1 MAEVFI
7 SYSSQHRALT
17 ERLAAVIEAA
27 RGPGSVW
34 YDKEIS
40 SGEQFRPEITAAL
53 DAARAVVVVWTAGAV
68 ESTWVYAEAVRAA
81 AARKIVTVREASLAP
96 ERIPLPF
103 NVYHTDTIDDAS
115 EGHAALIAA
124 IARRIEG
131 KEAAP
136 LPADLPGAG
145 FRGFLLDPRQEALPA
160 RATARRPASLL
171 VARHRLVEYDDIHAI
186 RQEMV
191 AWATTTP
198 AHAMGSPVLARLV
211 HGPGGLGKTRAL
223 IEVAETLTRE
233 HGWLAGFVPRGV
245 REEARTAMESLIARG
260 GGATGLLLVL
270 DYAEGRQEDATWLA
284 ERLVKRAETVAAPAR
299 LVMLS
304 RGAGDWWGELVRKS
318 QALQELTSLGGDL
331 YDVRAI
337 PEEIGRGDRIALFD
351 RAVEAFVALRT
362 AHEQTAPD
370 LPPVSDA

>member
-115 EGHAALIAA
+115 WV
-124 IARRIEG
+124 
-131 KEAAP
+131 
-136 LPADLPGAG
+136 
-145 FRGFLLDPRQEALPA
+145 
-160 RATARRPASLL
+160 SCS
-171 VARHRLVEYDDIHAI
+171 
-186 RQEMV
+186 
-191 AWATTTP
+191 TP
-198 AHAMGSPVLARLV
+198 CGTSR
-211 HGPGGLGKTRAL
+211 TRA
-223 IEVAETLTRE
+223 
-233 HGWLAGFVPRGV
+233 GCQ
-245 REEARTAMESLIARG
+245 
-260 GGATGLLLVL
+260 
-270 DYAEGRQEDATWLA
+270 EGSSPTEPSAAA
-284 ERLVKRAETVAAPAR
+284 ERLVTRA
-299 LVMLS
+299 S
-304 RGAGDWWGELVRKS
+304 S
-318 QALQELTSLGGDL
+318 
-331 YDVRAI
+331 
-337 PEEIGRGDRIALFD
+337 F
-351 RAVEAFVALRT
+351 
-362 AHEQTAPD
+362 
-370 LPPVSDA
+370 